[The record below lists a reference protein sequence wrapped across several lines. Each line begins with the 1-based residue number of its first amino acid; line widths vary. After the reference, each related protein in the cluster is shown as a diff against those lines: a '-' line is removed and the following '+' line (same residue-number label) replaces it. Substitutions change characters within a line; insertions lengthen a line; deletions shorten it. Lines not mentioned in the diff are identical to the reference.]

1 MIRDRW
7 GLRVNSDVK
16 SRLQGR
22 DFGRLARVQTP
33 YLSRWRRNV
42 PFTVFILPALI
53 VYSVAVVLPLIQTFR
68 YSFTNYDGLSP
79 EYDFVGLENYRKTL
93 SSEQLIEP
101 FIRTMGFSL
110 VVPLLVTVIAIPL
123 AVVLNGRFKTRNFQR
138 ASFFF
143 PSVLSALF
151 LGYSWTFILSSSKYG
166 MINALLEQF
175 GFDRQLLLADS
186 DLAMW
191 LIVLVVVWSQVG
203 WHACLYLANL
213 QTIDPALLE
222 AADIDGAS
230 AFQRFR
236 FITLPHLAPAM
247 TVSVALLIL
256 GSLKVFDLPLAMTE
270 GGPGRSTILMT
281 QSIIIQ
287 GLSSSRIGLAS
298 AMSFLFFLVIAVV
311 TFTQVTLMSRQE
323 VED

>member
-1 MIRDRW
+1 M
-7 GLRVNSDVK
+7 NSDLK

-22 DFGRLARVQTP
+22 DFGRLAREQTP
-33 YLSRWRRNV
+33 YLSRWRRNF
-42 PFTVFILPALI
+42 PFTVFILPALT
-53 VYSVAVVLPLIQTFR
+53 VYSVTVVLPLIQTFR
-68 YSFTNYDGLSP
+68 YSFTNYDGLSS

-110 VVPLLVTVIAIPL
+110 VVPLLVTVLAIPL
-123 AVVLNGRFKTRNFQR
+123 ALVLNGRFKTRNFQR

-143 PSVLSALF
+143 PAILSALF

-191 LIVLVVVWSQVG
+191 LIVFVVVWASVG
-203 WHACLYLANL
+203 WHAALYLANL

-236 FITLPHLAPAM
+236 FITLPHLTPAM
-247 TVSVALLIL
+247 TVSVALLII
-256 GSLKVFDLPLAMTE
+256 GSLKVFDLPLAMTD

-298 AMSFLFFLVIAVV
+298 AMSFLFFLVIAVI
-311 TFTQVTLMSRQE
+311 TFAQVTLMSRQE
-323 VED
+323 DEN

>member
-1 MIRDRW
+1 M
-7 GLRVNSDVK
+7 NSGTK

-22 DFGRLARVQTP
+22 DLGRPARTQSP
-33 YLSRWRRNV
+33 YLTRWRRNA
-42 PFTVFILPALI
+42 PFAIFVIPALV
-53 VYSVAVVLPLIQTFR
+53 VYSVAVILPLIQTFR
-68 YSFTNYDGLSP
+68 YSFTNYDGLSD

-110 VVPLLVTVIAIPL
+110 VVPLLVTVLAIPL

-236 FITLPHLAPAM
+236 FITLPHLSPAM

>member
-1 MIRDRW
+1 MVI
-7 GLRVNSDVK
+7 
-16 SRLQGR
+16 
-22 DFGRLARVQTP
+22 
-33 YLSRWRRNV
+33 
-42 PFTVFILPALI
+42 
-53 VYSVAVVLPLIQTFR
+53 LPLIQTFR

-101 FIRTMGFSL
+101 FIRTLGFSL
-110 VVPLLVTVIAIPL
+110 VVPLLVTVMAIPL
-123 AVVLNGRFKTRNFQR
+123 ALVLNGRFKTRNFQR

-143 PSVLSALF
+143 PAVLSALF

-166 MINALLEQF
+166 MINALLEKF
-175 GFDRQLLLADS
+175 GFGRQLLLADS

-236 FITLPHLAPAM
+236 FITLPHLTPAM
-247 TVSVALLIL
+247 TVSVALLII
-256 GSLKVFDLPLAMTE
+256 GSLKVFDLPIAMTE
-270 GGPGRSTILMT
+270 GGPGRSTIMMT

-287 GLSSSRIGLAS
+287 GLSSSRVGLAS
-298 AMSFLFFLVIAVV
+298 AMSFLFFLVIAVI
-311 TFTQVTLMSRQE
+311 TFTQVTLMSRQGDE
-323 VED
+323 N

>member
-1 MIRDRW
+1 M
-7 GLRVNSDVK
+7 
-16 SRLQGR
+16 
-22 DFGRLARVQTP
+22 QTP
-33 YLSRWRRNV
+33 YLSRWRQNF

-68 YSFTNYDGLSP
+68 YSFTNYDGLNP

-101 FIRTMGFSL
+101 FIRTIGFSL
-110 VVPLLVTVIAIPL
+110 VVPLLVTVFAIPL
-123 AVVLNGRFKTRNFQR
+123 SLVLNGRFKTRNFQR

-143 PSVLSALF
+143 PAILSALF

-203 WHACLYLANL
+203 WHAALYLANL
-213 QTIDPALLE
+213 QTIDPALFE

-230 AFQRFR
+230 GFQRFR

-247 TVSVALLIL
+247 TVSVALLII
-256 GSLKVFDLPLAMTE
+256 GSLKVFDLPLAMTD

-298 AMSFLFFLVIAVV
+298 AMSFLFFLVIAVI
-311 TFTQVTLMSRQE
+311 TFAQVTLMSRH
-323 VED
+323 EDEN

>member
-1 MIRDRW
+1 
-7 GLRVNSDVK
+7 VNSGTK

-22 DFGRLARVQTP
+22 DLGRQARTQSP
-33 YLSRWRRNV
+33 YLTRWRRNT
-42 PFTVFILPALI
+42 PFAIFVIPALA
-53 VYSVAVVLPLIQTFR
+53 VYSVAVILPLIQTFR
-68 YSFTNYDGLSP
+68 YSFTNYDGLSD

-110 VVPLLVTVIAIPL
+110 VVPLLVTMIAIPL

-151 LGYSWTFILSSSKYG
+151 LGYSWTFILSSSRYG

-236 FITLPHLAPAM
+236 FITLPHLSPAM

>member
-1 MIRDRW
+1 M
-7 GLRVNSDVK
+7 NSDLK

-33 YLSRWRRNV
+33 YLSRWRQNF

-68 YSFTNYDGLSP
+68 YSFTNYDGLNP

-101 FIRTMGFSL
+101 FIRTIGFSL
-110 VVPLLVTVIAIPL
+110 VVPLLVTVFAIPL
-123 AVVLNGRFKTRNFQR
+123 SLVLNGRFKTRNFQR

-143 PSVLSALF
+143 PAILSALF

-203 WHACLYLANL
+203 WHAALYLANL
-213 QTIDPALLE
+213 QTIDPALFE

-230 AFQRFR
+230 GFQRFR

-247 TVSVALLIL
+247 TVSVALLII
-256 GSLKVFDLPLAMTE
+256 GSLKVFDLPLAMTD

-287 GLSSSRIGLAS
+287 GLSSSRVGLAS
-298 AMSFLFFLVIAVV
+298 AMSFLFFLVIAVI
-311 TFTQVTLMSRQE
+311 TFTQVTLMSRY
-323 VED
+323 EDEN

>member
-1 MIRDRW
+1 M
-7 GLRVNSDVK
+7 NSDIK

-22 DFGRLARVQTP
+22 DLGRLARVQTP
-33 YLSRWRRNV
+33 YLSRWRQNF

-68 YSFTNYDGLSP
+68 YSFTNYDGLNP

-101 FIRTMGFSL
+101 FIRTIGFSL
-110 VVPLLVTVIAIPL
+110 VVPLLVTVFAIPL
-123 AVVLNGRFKTRNFQR
+123 SLVLNGRFKTRNFQR

-143 PSVLSALF
+143 PAILSALF

-203 WHACLYLANL
+203 WHAALYLANL
-213 QTIDPALLE
+213 QTIDPALFE

-230 AFQRFR
+230 GFQRFR

-247 TVSVALLIL
+247 TVSVALLII
-256 GSLKVFDLPLAMTE
+256 GSLKVFDLPLAMTD

-298 AMSFLFFLVIAVV
+298 AMSFLFFLVIAVI
-311 TFTQVTLMSRQE
+311 TFAQVTLMSRH
-323 VED
+323 EDEN

>member
-1 MIRDRW
+1 M
-7 GLRVNSDVK
+7 NSDTK

-22 DFGRLARVQTP
+22 DLGRQARTQSP
-33 YLSRWRRNV
+33 YLTRWRRNT
-42 PFTVFILPALI
+42 PFAIFVIPALV
-53 VYSVAVVLPLIQTFR
+53 VYSVAVILPLIQTFR
-68 YSFTNYDGLSP
+68 YSFTNYDGLSD

-110 VVPLLVTVIAIPL
+110 VVPLLVTMIAIPL

-151 LGYSWTFILSSSKYG
+151 LGYSWTFILSSSRYG

-236 FITLPHLAPAM
+236 FITLPHLSPAM

>member
-1 MIRDRW
+1 M
-7 GLRVNSDVK
+7 NSGTK

-22 DFGRLARVQTP
+22 DLGRPARTQSP
-33 YLSRWRRNV
+33 YLTRWRRNT
-42 PFTVFILPALI
+42 PFAIFVIPALV
-53 VYSVAVVLPLIQTFR
+53 VYSVAVILPLIQTFR
-68 YSFTNYDGLSP
+68 YSFTNYDGLSD

-110 VVPLLVTVIAIPL
+110 VVPLLVTVLAIPL

-236 FITLPHLAPAM
+236 FITLPHLSPAM

>member
-1 MIRDRW
+1 M
-7 GLRVNSDVK
+7 NSDLK

-33 YLSRWRRNV
+33 YLSRWRQNF

-68 YSFTNYDGLSP
+68 YSFTNYDGLNP

-101 FIRTMGFSL
+101 FIRTIGFSL
-110 VVPLLVTVIAIPL
+110 VVPLLVTVFAIPL
-123 AVVLNGRFKTRNFQR
+123 SLVLNGRFKTRNFQR

-143 PSVLSALF
+143 PAILSALF

-203 WHACLYLANL
+203 WHAALYLANL
-213 QTIDPALLE
+213 QTIDPALFE

-230 AFQRFR
+230 GFQRFR

-247 TVSVALLIL
+247 TVSVALLII
-256 GSLKVFDLPLAMTE
+256 GSLKVFDLPLAMTD

-298 AMSFLFFLVIAVV
+298 AMSFLFFLVIAVI
-311 TFTQVTLMSRQE
+311 TFAQVTLMSRH
-323 VED
+323 EDEN

>member
-1 MIRDRW
+1 M
-7 GLRVNSDVK
+7 NSGTK

-22 DFGRLARVQTP
+22 DLGRQARTQSP
-33 YLSRWRRNV
+33 YLTRWRRNT
-42 PFTVFILPALI
+42 PFAIFVIPALV
-53 VYSVAVVLPLIQTFR
+53 VYSVAVILPLIQTFR
-68 YSFTNYDGLSP
+68 YSFTNYDGLSD

-110 VVPLLVTVIAIPL
+110 VVPLLVTMIAIPL

-151 LGYSWTFILSSSKYG
+151 LGYSWTFILSSSRYG

-236 FITLPHLAPAM
+236 FITLPHLSPAM

>member
-1 MIRDRW
+1 MNPDI
-7 GLRVNSDVK
+7 K

-22 DFGRLARVQTP
+22 DFGRLARVPTP
-33 YLSRWRRNV
+33 HLSRWRRNF

-101 FIRTMGFSL
+101 FVRTIGFSL
-110 VVPLLVTVIAIPL
+110 VVPLLVTVFAIPL
-123 AVVLNGRFKTRNFQR
+123 ALVLNSRFKTRDFQR
-138 ASFFF
+138 AAFFF
-143 PSVLSALF
+143 PAILSALF

-166 MINALLEQF
+166 MINALLERF
-175 GFDRQLLLADS
+175 GYDRQLLLADS

-191 LIVLVVVWSQVG
+191 LIVLVVVWASVG
-203 WHACLYLANL
+203 WHAALYLANL
-213 QTIDPALLE
+213 QTIDPALYE

-230 AFQRFR
+230 GIQRFR

-247 TVSVALLIL
+247 TVSVALLII
-256 GSLKVFDLPLAMTE
+256 GSLKVFDLPLAMTD

-287 GLSSSRIGLAS
+287 GLSSSRVGLAS
-298 AMSFLFFLVIAVV
+298 AMSFLFFLVIAVI
-311 TFTQVTLMSRQE
+311 TFTQVTLMSRY
-323 VED
+323 EDEN

>member
-1 MIRDRW
+1 M
-7 GLRVNSDVK
+7 NSGAK

-22 DFGRLARVQTP
+22 DLGRQARTQSP
-33 YLSRWRRNV
+33 YLTRWRRNT
-42 PFTVFILPALI
+42 PFAIFVIPALV
-53 VYSVAVVLPLIQTFR
+53 VYSVAVILPLIQTFR
-68 YSFTNYDGLSP
+68 YSFTNYDGLSD

-110 VVPLLVTVIAIPL
+110 VVPLLVTMIAIPL

-151 LGYSWTFILSSSKYG
+151 LGYSWTFILSSSRYG

-236 FITLPHLAPAM
+236 FITLPHLSPAM

>member
-1 MIRDRW
+1 M
-7 GLRVNSDVK
+7 NSDIK
-16 SRLQGR
+16 NRLQGR

-33 YLSRWRRNV
+33 YLSRWRQNF

-68 YSFTNYDGLSP
+68 YSFTNYDGLNP

-101 FIRTMGFSL
+101 FIRTIGFSL
-110 VVPLLVTVIAIPL
+110 VVPLLVTVFAIPL
-123 AVVLNGRFKTRNFQR
+123 SLVLNGRFKTRNFQR

-143 PSVLSALF
+143 PAILSALF

-203 WHACLYLANL
+203 WHAALYLANL
-213 QTIDPALLE
+213 QTIDPALFE

-230 AFQRFR
+230 GFQRFR

-247 TVSVALLIL
+247 TVSVALLII
-256 GSLKVFDLPLAMTE
+256 GSLKVFDLPLAMTD

-298 AMSFLFFLVIAVV
+298 AMSFLFFLVIAVI
-311 TFTQVTLMSRQE
+311 TFAQVTLMSRH
-323 VED
+323 EDEN

>member
-1 MIRDRW
+1 M
-7 GLRVNSDVK
+7 NSDTE

-22 DFGRLARVQTP
+22 DFGRLARTQPP
-33 YLSRWRRNV
+33 YLARWSRNV

-53 VYSVAVVLPLIQTFR
+53 VYSVVVILPLIQTFR

-101 FIRTMGFSL
+101 FIRTLGFSL
-110 VVPLLVTVIAIPL
+110 VVPLLVTVMAIPL
-123 AVVLNGRFKTRNFQR
+123 ALVLNGRFKTRNFQR

-143 PSVLSALF
+143 PAVLSALF

-166 MINALLEQF
+166 MINALLEKF
-175 GFDRQLLLADS
+175 GFGRQLLLADS

-191 LIVLVVVWSQVG
+191 LIVLVVVWASVG

-236 FITLPHLAPAM
+236 FITLPHLTPAM
-247 TVSVALLIL
+247 TVSVALLII
-256 GSLKVFDLPLAMTE
+256 GSLKVFDLPIAMTE
-270 GGPGRSTILMT
+270 GGPGRSTIMMT
-281 QSIIIQ
+281 QSIMIQ
-287 GLSSSRIGLAS
+287 GLSSSRVGLAS
-298 AMSFLFFLVIAVV
+298 AMSFLFFLVIAVI
-311 TFTQVTLMSRQE
+311 TFTQVTLMSRQGDE
-323 VED
+323 N

>member
-1 MIRDRW
+1 M
-7 GLRVNSDVK
+7 NSDIK

-33 YLSRWRRNV
+33 YLSRWRQNF

-68 YSFTNYDGLSP
+68 YSFTNYDGLNP

-101 FIRTMGFSL
+101 FIRTIGFSL
-110 VVPLLVTVIAIPL
+110 VVPLLVTVFAIPL
-123 AVVLNGRFKTRNFQR
+123 SLVLNGRFKTRNFQR

-143 PSVLSALF
+143 PAILSALF

-203 WHACLYLANL
+203 WHAALYLANL
-213 QTIDPALLE
+213 QTIDPALFE

-230 AFQRFR
+230 GFQRFR

-247 TVSVALLIL
+247 TVSVALLII
-256 GSLKVFDLPLAMTE
+256 GSLKVFDLPLAMTD

-298 AMSFLFFLVIAVV
+298 AMSFLFFLVIAVI
-311 TFTQVTLMSRQE
+311 TFAQVTLMSRH
-323 VED
+323 EDEN

>member
-1 MIRDRW
+1 MD
-7 GLRVNSDVK
+7 SDVK

-53 VYSVAVVLPLIQTFR
+53 VYSIAVVLPLIQTFR
-68 YSFTNYDGLSP
+68 YSFTNYDGLSS
-79 EYDFVGLENYRKTL
+79 EYEFVGLENYRKTL

-323 VED
+323 PED

>member
-1 MIRDRW
+1 MIRDHWR
-7 GLRVNSDVK
+7 LRVNSDTK

-22 DFGRLARVQTP
+22 DLGRLARTQSP
-33 YLSRWRRNV
+33 YLTRWRRNV
-42 PFTVFILPALI
+42 PFSVFILPALI
-53 VYSVAVVLPLIQTFR
+53 VYSVAVILPLIQTFR
-68 YSFTNYDGLSP
+68 YSFTNYDGLRD

>member
-1 MIRDRW
+1 M
-7 GLRVNSDVK
+7 
-16 SRLQGR
+16 
-22 DFGRLARVQTP
+22 QTP
-33 YLSRWRRNV
+33 YLSRWRQNF

-68 YSFTNYDGLSP
+68 YSFTNYDGLNP

-101 FIRTMGFSL
+101 FIRTIGFSL
-110 VVPLLVTVIAIPL
+110 VVPLLVTVFAIPL
-123 AVVLNGRFKTRNFQR
+123 SLVLNGRFKTRNFQR

-143 PSVLSALF
+143 PAILSALF

-203 WHACLYLANL
+203 WHAALYLANL
-213 QTIDPALLE
+213 QTIDPALFE

-230 AFQRFR
+230 GFQRFR

-247 TVSVALLIL
+247 TVSVALLII
-256 GSLKVFDLPLAMTE
+256 GSLKVFDLPLAMTD

-287 GLSSSRIGLAS
+287 GLSSSRVGLAS
-298 AMSFLFFLVIAVV
+298 AMSFLFFLVIAVI
-311 TFTQVTLMSRQE
+311 TFTQVTLMSRY
-323 VED
+323 EDEN

>member
-1 MIRDRW
+1 M
-7 GLRVNSDVK
+7 NSDVK

-53 VYSVAVVLPLIQTFR
+53 VYSIAVVLPLIQTFR
-68 YSFTNYDGLSP
+68 YSFTNYDGLSS
-79 EYDFVGLENYRKTL
+79 EYEFVGLENYRKTL

-323 VED
+323 PED

>member
-1 MIRDRW
+1 M
-7 GLRVNSDVK
+7 NSDVK

-53 VYSVAVVLPLIQTFR
+53 VYSVAVILPLIQTFR
-68 YSFTNYDGLSP
+68 YSFTNYDGLRD